1 MKRPDIQGVKPV
13 TVNRNLSADF
23 KPEAN
28 KKYRGKNNM
37 QKYLIIGNGAAGTT
51 AAETI
56 RRHDSEG
63 SIIIITDENLP
74 FYSRLRLNEY
84 IEGKINKEKLI
95 IKKEKWYQDNN
106 IELMP
111 DTRIID
117 ADPKN
122 KTVLT
127 KDGKNISY
135 DRLLVATGSHS
146 FVPPIKG
153 SEKKGVFT
161 LRNIKNAENI
171 IKYADTID
179 DVVIIGGGLLGIEV
193 GYALL
198 KSGKKVLIVE
208 FFPRLLPRQLDD
220 DGAKRLRIIME
231 DIGFSFRLD
240 AKTKEV
246 AGKDQ
251 AEDVLL
257 ENGET
262 LPAKMVIISAGV
274 RPNLNLAE
282 SLRVHCDKGIV
293 VDDHMKTDS
302 ADIYAAGDVAE
313 FENRLLGIWPAAMD
327 QGKAA
332 GLNMAGAD
340 MIYKGTTMSNTL
352 KVAGIDLASAGDID
366 AENRLESEVF
376 TDNQVYKK
384 LVIDNDKI
392 VGCIMLGDKKGF
404 NKITRAMSE
413 KKNVSHLKDQIL
425 SKEFNFERL

>member
-1 MKRPDIQGVKPV
+1 MK
-13 TVNRNLSADF
+13 
-23 KPEAN
+23 
-28 KKYRGKNNM
+28 
-37 QKYLIIGNGAAGTT
+37 KYLIIGNGVAGAT

-56 RRHDSEG
+56 RRYDDAG
-63 SIIIITDENLP
+63 SIIIITDESFP

-84 IEGKINKEKLI
+84 IGGGINEEKLI
-95 IKKEKWYQDNN
+95 IKNEKWYRDHN
-106 IELMP
+106 IDLMLA
-111 DTRIID
+111 TRIVD
-117 ADPKN
+117 ADTKN

-127 KDGKNISY
+127 QDGKNISY
-135 DRLLVATGSHS
+135 DSLLVATGSHS

-161 LRNIKNAENI
+161 LRNIKDAKNI
-171 IKYADTID
+171 INYADTVD
-179 DVVIIGGGLLGIEV
+179 DIVIIGGGLLGIEV

-231 DIGFSFRLD
+231 DMGFSFKLG
-240 AKTKEV
+240 AKTEEIT
-246 AGKDQ
+246 GKDRV
-251 AEDVLL
+251 EMVLL
-257 ENGET
+257 EKGET

-274 RPNLNLAE
+274 RPNLELAKP
-282 SLRVHCDKGIV
+282 LRVHCDKGIV

-302 ADIYAAGDVAE
+302 VDIYAAGDVAE
-313 FENRLLGIWPAAMD
+313 FGNRLFGIWPAAMD

-332 GLNMAGAD
+332 GSNMAGAD
-340 MIYKGTTMSNTL
+340 IIYKGTTMSNTL

-366 AENRLESEVF
+366 AENRLESRVF
-376 TDNQVYKK
+376 ADNRVYKK
-384 LVIDNDKI
+384 LVFDDDKI

-413 KKNVSHLKDQIL
+413 KRNVSHLKDQIL
-425 SKEFNFERL
+425 SEGFNFE